1 MNKDN
6 DNCDIVKDLSVPYI
20 ENFISSKS
28 KIFVDNHLSNCTDC
42 KKYYETLTSD
52 IFKTTKI
59 ELENDKIEI
68 NHLKKFNKHITILK
82 SILLIIL
89 LLIIISIIMVF
100 SKYYKANYILES
112 AYNKIETMRES
123 NNYIF
128 VQNTIYKN
136 IQNND
141 TDLYESIY
149 YYKDGKY
156 KIDHGNNV
164 LYFKDNSFESI
175 SIYHDLKQIEKFKS
189 NSIIA
194 IKGDTFDIFTDI
206 ELYKKIYPGF
216 NKINMN
222 IREEKYNGTECYV
235 IRFGDGKESYK
246 DTWINKESL
255 MIVKVVDEEYGN
267 HYREVTYSFNEN
279 VTTDDDV
286 DDSVLNTER
295 YNDYVVMN
303 LTETTSTEIKD

>member
-28 KIFVDNHLSNCTDC
+28 KIFVNTHLSNCTDC
-42 KKYYETLTSD
+42 KKYYETLTSNV
-52 IFKTTKI
+52 FNTTKL

-68 NHLKKFNKHITILK
+68 NHLKKFNTRITILK

-89 LLIIISIIMVF
+89 FLIIISIILVF
-100 SKYYKANYILES
+100 IKYNKANYILEN
-112 AYNKIETMRES
+112 AYNRIETMRNS
-123 NNYIF
+123 NNYTF
-128 VQNTIYKN
+128 VQNTIYKD
-136 IQNND
+136 IQTNN
-141 TDLYESIY
+141 TDLYKSIY

-164 LYFKDNSFESI
+164 LYLKDNSFESI

-189 NSIIA
+189 NTIIVT
-194 IKGDTFDIFTDI
+194 KGNTFDIFTDI
-206 ELYKKIYPGF
+206 NLYKKIYQGF

-222 IREEKYNGTECYV
+222 IREENYNGMKCYV

-255 MIVKVVDEEYGN
+255 MIVKVVDEEYEN
-267 HYREVTYSFNEN
+267 YYREVTYDFTEN
-279 VTTDDDV
+279 VTTDTDV
-286 DDSVLNTER
+286 DDSILNSEK
-295 YNDYVVMN
+295 YKDYVVMN
-303 LTETTSTEIKD
+303 LSETTSRNLNN